1 MRPAILR
8 LSIGRLTILRRYRLS
23 LHRLRLG
30 LCNLRLYRPGAL
42 ILRAHR
48 LRRYRRLDRSRLRL
62 CVLRLYRLRLRL
74 CVLRWNRLRGFV
86 LRSHRLRR
94 LNRLRNLRCL
104 RLRLGLH
111 RLRLCLL
118 YRLCNLRLCRL
129 RSYRFI
135 IYQHRLE
142 LDLGAAYR
150 TYLIID
156 IDLISALST
165 NHSSVSSKQ
174 LMVLSQNSQNS
185 ENNPYDTDDQ
195 TDDSQNPTGLC
206 LAHQRV
212 CQGIILRLAHRDSAE
227 DDP

>member
-1 MRPAILR
+1 M
-8 LSIGRLTILRRYRLS
+8 
-23 LHRLRLG
+23 RLG

-42 ILRAHR
+42 VLRAHR
-48 LRRYRRLDRSRLRL
+48 LRRYRRLDRLRLRL

-86 LRSHRLRR
+86 LRSHRLRRCRRLNRLRLYRLRLRR

-142 LDLGAAYR
+142 LDLGSANR

-185 ENNPYDTDDQ
+185 ENDPYDTDDQ